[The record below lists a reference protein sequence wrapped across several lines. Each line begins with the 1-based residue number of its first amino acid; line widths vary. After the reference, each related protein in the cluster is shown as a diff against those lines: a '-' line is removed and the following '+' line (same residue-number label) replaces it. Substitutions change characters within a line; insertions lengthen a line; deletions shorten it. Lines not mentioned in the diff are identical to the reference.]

1 MKRKYLV
8 FLGLSF
14 IAKLTPTYSQDLKH
28 LASYE
33 AGTSDAAEVVAYD
46 KQSKK
51 AVFTSSS
58 ANSFSIVNIQ
68 NPNSPVLIKEV
79 SLVSYGGGPNSIDIH
94 NSTIAIAIEA
104 YIKTDAG
111 KVVFFDMDGTFLKE
125 VTVGYLPDMLT
136 YTEDGTKIVVANEG
150 EPNDDYTIDPDG
162 SVSIVDLSSG
172 VSNASVTS
180 IEFTDY
186 NTKKA
191 YLINKGIRIFGN
203 DGASTVAQDLEPEYV
218 TISKDGTKAFVNCQE
233 NNTLVVVDLTN
244 NNVLDI
250 LPLGFKNHKLG
261 TPSVESYILNEL
273 VSNWP
278 TLGTPEYDGGQPTVN
293 LGGFSGLFYDETEST
308 TTDQVFYAIPDRG
321 PNASPVAK
329 ADVSPAVTQ
338 NLRPFKLP
346 DYQSRVV
353 KFTLNKNTGAITLDS
368 PILLTRKDGTT
379 PISGKGNI
387 PGVDEVP
394 VAYSSLGTTYANEDY
409 TDASNLKYHALAYD
423 ELGGDF
429 EGILKDKNGKFWM
442 CDEYRPAIYNFEDDG
457 TLIERYVATGT
468 SLLGTNPMPVDTYGK
483 ETLPSLYASRR
494 ANRGFEAI
502 AYDEVNHIVYAFI
515 QSPLYNPGSSTKN
528 TSDVIRILGID
539 ATDGTPV
546 SEYVYLLERNKESGF
561 SSSRVDKIGDANY
574 IGDGKF
580 LVIERDSEGPEAKSG
595 KKYVYEIDIN
605 FATNILNNPIARR
618 DSDQVNPTLEEMSAD
633 DILDNDI
640 IAVHK
645 YKVLNLPSVGYA
657 SSDKAEGI
665 ALLPN
670 NEIAVLNDND
680 FGLAGAG
687 ITDNSVLG
695 IISFDDDYGFD
706 ASNRDDAINITNHP
720 TLGMYMPDAI
730 ASYDVDG
737 ITYIVTANEGDS
749 RDYDGY
755 SEEVRVKD
763 LTLNTDYY
771 PNAAALQEDE
781 DLGRL
786 KTTVANGD
794 YNNDGEH
801 EQIYSY
807 GARSFSIFDQ
817 YGNLVFDSADDFG
830 QLIASE
836 EPTLFNEDEAELDG
850 RSDDKGVEPEAV
862 GIGEI
867 DGKTY
872 AFIGFERQSSIVVYD
887 ITNPF
892 TPEFITFYTNRVDN
906 NGTIEGDVAPE
917 IIKFIKAED
926 SPNGQNMLL
935 VGYEVSG
942 TMSMIQ
948 IGEDVASISEEVMNN
963 SFKVYP
969 NPVNDNQNLQFN
981 KNITGNVFDMSG
993 KKVLTINNSNTIS
1006 VKELNEGVYVIKTE
1020 NNGTKRFLKF

>member
-8 FLGLSF
+8 FLGLSML
-14 IAKLTPTYSQDLKH
+14 AKLTPTYAQDLKH
-28 LASYE
+28 LSSYE

-68 NPNSPVLIKEV
+68 DPNSPVLIKDV

-94 NSTIAIAIEA
+94 NSIIAIAVEA
-104 YIKTDAG
+104 NTKTDAG
-111 KVVFFDMDGTFLKE
+111 KVIFFDMDGTFINE
-125 VTVGYLPDMLT
+125 VTVGNLPDMLT
-136 YTEDGTKIVVANEG
+136 YTPDGNKIVVANEG
-150 EPNDDYTIDPDG
+150 EPNDDYTVDPNG
-162 SVSIVDLSSG
+162 SVSVID
-172 VSNASVTS
+172 VSNGAANATVTP
-180 IEFTDY
+180 IEFTAY
-186 NTKKA
+186 NNQKA
-191 YLINKGIRIFGN
+191 SLINKGVRIFGN
-203 DGASTVAQDLEPEYV
+203 NGASSVSQDLEPEYV
-218 TISKDGTKAFVNCQE
+218 TISEDGTKAFVNCQE
-233 NNTLVVVDLTN
+233 NNALVVIDLTDN
-244 NNVLDI
+244 TVKDI
-250 LPLGFKNHKLG
+250 LPLGYKNHNLG

-278 TLGTPEYDGGQPTVN
+278 SLGTPEYDGGQPTVN
-293 LGGFSGLFYDETEST
+293 LGGFSGLFYDDAAST
-308 TTDQVFYAIPDRG
+308 STDYVFYAIPDRG

-329 ADVSPAVTQ
+329 ADVSPAVPQ

-346 DYQSRVV
+346 DYQSRIV

-394 VAYSSLGTTYANEDY
+394 VAYASQGTTYANEDY
-409 TDASNLKYHALAYD
+409 TDAGNLKYHALAYD

-457 TLIERYVATGT
+457 TLIERYVADGT

-502 AYDEVNHIVYAFI
+502 AYDEINHTVYAFI

-546 SEYVYLLERNKESGF
+546 SEYVYLLERNKEDGY
-561 SSSRVDKIGDANY
+561 SSSRVDKIGDAVY
-574 IGDGKF
+574 QGDGKF
-580 LVIERDSEGPEAKSG
+580 LVIERDSEGPDNKSG
-595 KKYVYEIDIN
+595 KKYIYEIDIT
-605 FATNILNNPIARR
+605 FATNILNNQIARR
-618 DSDQVNPTLEEMSAD
+618 DADQLNPTLEEMSAD
-633 DILDNDI
+633 EILDNDI
-640 IAVHK
+640 VAVHK

-695 IISFDDDYGFD
+695 IISFDDNYGFD

-720 TLGMYMPDAI
+720 TLGMFMPDGI

-755 SEEVRVKD
+755 SEEERVKD
-763 LTLNTDYY
+763 LVLNQNYY
-771 PNAAALQEDE
+771 PNASTLQADE

-786 KTTVANGD
+786 KTTTANGD
-794 YNNDGEH
+794 YDGNGEY

-817 YGNLVFDSADDFG
+817 YGNLVFDSGDDFG
-830 QLIASE
+830 QLIATE
-836 EPTLFNEDEAELDG
+836 EAALFNEDEGELDG

-862 GIGEI
+862 GIGTI

-872 AFIGFERQSSIVVYD
+872 AFIAFERQSSIVVYD
-887 ITNPF
+887 ITDPYS
-892 TPEFITFYTNRVDN
+892 PEFITFYTNRTVDN
-906 NGTIEGDVAPE
+906 GTVAGDVAPE

-948 IGEDVASISEEVMNN
+948 IGDDIASISKEVMNN
-963 SFKVYP
+963 TFKLFP
-969 NPVNDNQNLQFN
+969 NPVNGNQNLQFN
-981 KNITGNVFDMSG
+981 KNISGDIYYMSG
-993 KKVLTINNSNTIS
+993 KKVITLTDTNSIS
-1006 VKELNEGVYVIKTE
+1006 VNELTEGVYVIKTK

>member
-8 FLGLSF
+8 FLGLSML
-14 IAKLTPTYSQDLKH
+14 AKLTPTYAQDLKH
-28 LASYE
+28 LSSYE
-33 AGTSDAAEVVAYD
+33 TGTSDAAEVVAYD
-46 KQSKK
+46 KESKK

-104 YIKTDAG
+104 NTKTDAG

-136 YTEDGTKIVVANEG
+136 YTPDGTKIVVANEG
-150 EPNDDYTIDPDG
+150 EPNDDYSIDPDG

-172 VSNASVTS
+172 VSSASVTS
-180 IEFTDY
+180 VEFTDY

-191 YLINKGIRIFGN
+191 HLLNKGIRIFGN
-203 DGASTVAQDLEPEYV
+203 DGASSVSQDLEPEYI
-218 TISKDGTKAFVNCQE
+218 TISEDGTKAFVNCQE
-233 NNTLVVVDLTN
+233 NNALAVIDLTN
-244 NNVLDI
+244 NTFLDI

-261 TPSVESYILNEL
+261 TPTVESYILNEL

-278 TLGTPEYDGGQPTVN
+278 TLGTPEYNGGQPTVN
-293 LGGFSGLFYDETEST
+293 LGGFSGLFYDDDAST
-308 TTDQVFYAIPDRG
+308 STDYVFYAIPDRG

-346 DYQSRVV
+346 NYQSRVV

-394 VAYSSLGTTYANEDY
+394 VAYASQGTTYENEDY
-409 TDASNLKYHALAYD
+409 TDAGNLKYHALAYD

-457 TLIERYVATGT
+457 TLIERYVADGI

-502 AYDEVNHIVYAFI
+502 AYDEINHTIYAFI

-546 SEYVYLLERNKESGF
+546 SEYVYLLERNKEDGY
-561 SSSRVDKIGDANY
+561 SSSRVDKIGDAVY
-574 IGDGKF
+574 QGDGKF

-595 KKYVYEIDIN
+595 KKYVYEIDIT

-618 DSDQVNPTLEEMSAD
+618 DADQLDPTLEEMSAD
-633 DILDNDI
+633 EILDNDI

-706 ASNRDDAINITNHP
+706 ASNRDETINITNHP
-720 TLGMYMPDAI
+720 TLGMFMPDAI

-737 ITYIVTANEGDS
+737 MTYIVTANEGDS

-763 LTLNTDYY
+763 LTLNANYY
-771 PNAAALQEDE
+771 PNAATLQNDE

-786 KTTVANGD
+786 KTTTANGD
-794 YNNDGEH
+794 YDSNGEY

-830 QLIASE
+830 QLIANE
-836 EPTLFNEDEAELDG
+836 EPTLFNEDEGELDG

-862 GIGEI
+862 GIGTI

-887 ITNPF
+887 ITDPYS
-892 TPEFITFYTNRVDN
+892 PEFITFYTNRVDN
-906 NGTIEGDVAPE
+906 NGTIEGDIAPE

-948 IGEDVASISEEVMNN
+948 IGDDIASISKEVMNN
-963 SFKVYP
+963 TFKLFP
-969 NPVNDNQNLQFN
+969 NPVNGNQNLQFN
-981 KNITGNVFDMSG
+981 KNISGDIYDMSG
-993 KKVLTINNSNTIS
+993 KKVKTLTYTNSIS
-1006 VKELNEGVYVIKTE
+1006 VNELTEGVYVIKTK